1 MGLNIHSGS
10 VPRGELQDQPVAP
23 SPTPTHSLGL
33 SLAAPQTCLPITPCR
48 TSCASHDVGERI
60 VRRQGI
66 GAARL
71 ARERVS
77 VRLAITC
84 TICDQRGLT
93 RIVQPICEA
102 SAILICRCNE
112 RARMGMVRHL
122 SHTQSRFPDSA
133 GNTRPPPSTP
143 RLPPLRRGLHS
154 APHSTAKYGWPLLTT
169 RQTEDGCVIH
179 HCRQKTYRCGSVSCC
194 YRY

>member
-1 MGLNIHSGS
+1 MACLGS
-10 VPRGELQDQPVAP
+10 QKKRPP
-23 SPTPTHSLGL
+23 
-33 SLAAPQTCLPITPCR
+33 CLPITPCR

-133 GNTRPPPSTP
+133 GNTRSCPPQTAPAT
-143 RLPPLRRGLHS
+143 GLS
-154 APHSTAKYGWPLLTT
+154 RPHDVRQRVVW
-169 RQTEDGCVIH
+169 RQTVGLARCPVQRVRVGLGAAGIW
-179 HCRQKTYRCGSVSCC
+179 CRPFTAIFQHKITPGMRSRPLSV
-194 YRY
+194 